1 LFPLAYPAASAA
13 LREASSSLSLNFHDK
28 IAASRWFPSFHDVG
42 FTEKG
47 ATVTCLLDDID
58 VISSIG
64 LVEDAIVKLEV
75 EGTSGF
81 VKLGPLTAEAEIG
94 FVLADIPVLVVV
106 GVVGMIE
113 MLLGW

>member
-1 LFPLAYPAASAA
+1 MGWRANISLDAWELKLVSSTLTKSLFA
-13 LREASSSLSLNFHDK
+13 LPVIGVDGLEGWKDG
-28 IAASRWFPSFHDVG
+28 WVM
-42 FTEKG
+42 
-47 ATVTCLLDDID
+47 TCLLDDID